1 MQSRS
6 QQPSLVLALFGLIGL
21 LLLLAGLAGV
31 AMALIDPQLVRD
43 RLSDLA
49 IDAAAVGG
57 AMAALGTVVGVIGAA
72 HLVVAGGLR
81 RGARW
86 SLSAGIGLAMALA
99 AICLAGAAAA
109 LVAAVSGRPL
119 FIGLGFGLIVV
130 AATYGLVGFV
140 LIGQKLASASR

>member
-1 MQSRS
+1 M
-6 QQPSLVLALFGLIGL
+6 ALFGLMGL

-31 AMALIDPQLVRD
+31 ALALIDPQLVRD

-57 AMAALGTVVGVIGAA
+57 AMTTLGAVVGVIGAA

-86 SLSAGIGLAMALA
+86 SLSAGIGLSIALA
-99 AICLAGAAAA
+99 AICVAGAAAA
-109 LVAAVSGRPL
+109 LVTAVSSPL
-119 FIGLGFGLIVV
+119 LLSGLGIGLLVI
-130 AATYGLVGFV
+130 AAAYGLAASV
-140 LIGQKLASASR
+140 LIGRKLESAGR

>member
-1 MQSRS
+1 M
-6 QQPSLVLALFGLIGL
+6 ALFGLMGL

-31 AMALIDPQLVRD
+31 ALALIDPQLVRD

-57 AMAALGTVVGVIGAA
+57 AMTTLGAVVGVIGAA

-86 SLSAGIGLAMALA
+86 SLSAGIGLSIALA
-99 AICLAGAAAA
+99 AICVAGAAAA
-109 LVAAVSGRPL
+109 LVTAVSSPPL
-119 FIGLGFGLIVV
+119 LIGLGIGLLVI
-130 AATYGLVGFV
+130 AAAYGLAASV
-140 LIGQKLASASR
+140 LIGQKLASAGR